1 MDINVQKS
9 LTEHVRKNR
18 RRKVWKRI
26 LSTLSCLVVFTTTY
40 ALILP
45 AITIENTSYCGI
57 EEHLHDDSCYEKHL
71 LCELPE
77 EESIHTHTDTCK
89 AVVQNIICGFEET
102 EGHIHTETCFEEQTV
117 QVCGLEEE
125 EPKQGHV
132 HAEACFDSEGT
143 LVCSLEEEAPQQ
155 GHMHAEECYQTEMV
169 NICGQVE
176 QEAHTHSE
184 SCYVTEEIFGCGL
197 EEGQILEAHVHTDDC
212 YSSEFACEKAE
223 HTHIA
228 ICFSNPEADL
238 ETKADWE
245 GTLPDELTGVWA
257 DDVLAVAESQLGYS
271 ESANN
276 FTVDE
281 NGEQKGYTRYG
292 AWYGDR
298 YGHWCAMYVRFCLY
312 YAGVNPDY
320 VPFDSNCQTWID
332 LLSDEQYD
340 LYREAAQ
347 YEPVPGDIVFFD
359 WNLDGTADHVGI
371 LAEQIAATEIDTAK
385 LRTIEGNSENCVQ
398 YNTYDVG
405 NPTIMGYI
413 QLPENDGQNQNLIF
427 QTVQAA
433 IYTDETFE
441 TIDESDETFI
451 LIEGDLPEGAYAK
464 AYPVELDVDLIEG
477 KRIVLAYDIT
487 LYDADGNLLDIES
500 KEPPMTVTIQ
510 PADWTEISEEP
521 ESESYDI
528 YYIPEEGEPEKM
540 ETAELE
546 SAVSFQTEH
555 FSTFAL
561 VAGGKMNNV
570 YVNGSSGRDTYSGS
584 QSAPVKTF
592 EKAMELVARGGTI
605 YVSGTITVNDDQV
618 WDLQGQNVTIK
629 RGTNFTS
636 GPLVTVSSGGSLT
649 LANVTVNGGSADP
662 SSSNIATN
670 STYASGSAQA
680 PLIVVNDNGRLTI
693 KGGATLTNNS
703 NKPTIRNNKFVE
715 NGYIGL
721 GGAVYCQGTLVMEGG
736 LIQKCEAQCGGGVYV
751 ENGDFYM
758 NGGTIDQNY
767 ARDGVSYLNRVDN
780 FHKNAGGGVYV
791 GDEATMTMTGGTI
804 SNNMTSREGGGISL
818 GWLERGD
825 NTGIDSYITTFTMN
839 GGTITGNYAVM
850 TGGALNITA
859 GRQAFINAGYLTY
872 NQADGK
878 EYQNTSSKVTA
889 GNYSRVYSGGAIYI
903 DAAQWS
909 RYPNYYSGVPG
920 KAVINRALITQNKA
934 TEDGGGIAACGTS
947 ESYIYGT
954 DTNGTAIYNN
964 TRNGYSDEVYVYGT
978 AKKLGKKLLG
988 GGNYNWETSSSSGAT
1003 WYDNSLT
1010 DSSAAIVKAKE
1021 LATVFITNNTAYLGG
1036 GIGCNGLIE
1045 IGGEEEES
1053 TYINI
1058 KKEWN
1063 DDGTIEHPE
1072 FIEVQI
1078 LQDGEP
1084 YGEPKRIYRTF
1095 DENGNEVWPTFYVGG
1110 LPSTDSKGNK
1120 YTYTVQELDVP
1131 GYVATIEKTGQDF
1144 IITNTPT
1151 GFQVK
1156 KKWLD
1161 AEGNEL
1167 TEDFPDYIEV
1177 QLYQNG
1183 VKYGDVVL
1191 LTATK
1196 KWGHIW
1202 TELPEA
1208 DEDGNPYIYTAKEL
1222 NIPDGYIS
1230 TGESTPDE
1238 KGNCVIINRKSA
1250 QTSISV
1256 EKKWADGEIGA
1267 ASVTV
1272 QLLRNGE
1279 NYRDPV
1285 QLNSDNKWFYKWED
1299 LPIYNADGSEFTYE
1313 VVELPVKGYSS
1324 TVTEGST
1331 NLTYSRWVVANTFE
1345 PGTQYMIVSSDGAL
1359 ADDGSG
1365 GLTGVDVSAALVDG
1379 SMPSN
1384 TSVLW
1389 TRDSSDKLK
1398 NTGSGKYVYYQSDKF
1413 TTNASSSTAVSYSDR
1428 KLSATT
1434 YYLGFIPYQHYLTD
1448 ISGLASDTKGNGME
1462 FTLYKYVEE
1471 LPDYGDKHFIVTNT
1485 KKPGSISVNFAKYS
1499 VSGEDL
1505 RMLAGAEL
1513 ELYKS
1518 GDGST
1523 EIPGT
1528 EENGTLIGQW
1538 TSEMAESESGGIH
1551 TLELEAGTY
1560 YLIETKV
1567 PEGHAGLSGP
1577 IIFTVDVNN
1586 GNVTIVN
1593 YPDRE
1598 DVTVTVNGDGTAD
1611 LPIYNESIF
1620 ELPETG
1626 GIGTNV
1632 FLASGTLLILIGL
1645 LYGYCIMRRHER
1657 RFK

>member
-89 AVVQNIICGFEET
+89 AVVQNIVCGFEET

-125 EPKQGHV
+125 EPQQGHV
-132 HAEACFDSEGT
+132 HEEACFDSEGT

-176 QEAHTHSE
+176 QEAHTHSD

-385 LRTIEGNSENCVQ
+385 LRTIEGNSGNCVQ

-413 QLPENDGQNQNLIF
+413 QLPENDGQNQNLTF

-561 VAGGKMNNV
+561 VAGGTMSNV
-570 YVNGSSGRDTYSGS
+570 YVNGSSGSDTAAGT
-584 QSAPVKTF
+584 QRAPVKTF

-629 RGTNFTS
+629 RVSSFT
-636 GPLVTVSSGGSLT
+636 GPLVSVAGGGSLT
-649 LANVTVNGGSADP
+649 VANVTMNGGASYSDSA
-662 SSSNIATN
+662 SNVETN
-670 STYASGSAQA
+670 STYASGSAKA
-680 PLIVVNDNGRLTI
+680 PLIVVEDNGRLTI
-693 KGGATLTNNS
+693 KDGAILTNNS
-703 NKPTIRNNKFVE
+703 NKPTSTNN

-736 LIQKCEAQCGGGVYV
+736 LIQKCEAQCGGGIYV

-758 NGGTIDQNY
+758 NGGTIDSNY
-767 ARDGVSYLNRVDN
+767 ARDIVSSDNRRKN
-780 FHKNAGGGVYV
+780 YHKNAGGGVYV
-791 GDEATMTMTGGTI
+791 GDYATMTMTGGTV
-804 SNNMTSREGGGISL
+804 SNNMSSREGGGISL
-818 GWLERGD
+818 GWLKRGD

-839 GGTITGNYAVM
+839 GGTIKGNYAVS
-850 TGGALNITA
+850 TGGGLNITA
-859 GRQAFINAGYLTY
+859 GRQAFINAGYFTY

-878 EYQNTSSKVTA
+878 EYQNSSSNST
-889 GNYSRVYSGGAIYI
+889 YTMVYSGGAIYI

-909 RYPNYYSGVPG
+909 KYSTDTHSGVPG
-920 KAVINRALITQNKA
+920 KAVINRALITQNSS
-934 TEDGGGIAACGTS
+934 DYGGGIATCSTS
-947 ESYIYGT
+947 ASYIYGSS
-954 DTNGTAIYNN
+954 TNGMAIYDNDEWDIYV
-964 TRNGYSDEVYVYGT
+964 NGSFEIGD
-978 AKKLGKKLLG
+978 LLLG
-988 GGNYNWETSSSSGAT
+988 GGKNSWNKSSYYGGTTYISKLT
-1003 WYDNSLT
+1003 DNSE
-1010 DSSAAIVKAKE
+1010 AIKKAKE
-1021 LATVFITNNTAYLGG
+1021 LATVFIMYNEAYDGG

-1045 IGGEEEES
+1045 IGGEKEES

-1058 KKEWN
+1058 KKEWD
-1063 DDGTIEHPE
+1063 DDGTIEHPD

-1078 LQDGEP
+1078 LQNGEP

-1110 LPSTDSKGNK
+1110 LPSGHE
-1120 YTYTVQELDVP
+1120 YTVQELDVP

-1151 GFQVK
+1151 GFQVS

-1161 AEGNEL
+1161 ADGNEL
-1167 TEDFPDYIEV
+1167 TADLPAYIEV

-1183 VKYGDVVL
+1183 VKYGDVVR
-1191 LTATK
+1191 LTADK
-1196 KWGHIW
+1196 EWAHMW
-1202 TELPEA
+1202 PDLPEA
-1208 DEDGNPYIYTAKEL
+1208 DEDGNPYTYTVKEV
-1222 NIPDGYIS
+1222 NIPEGFIS
-1230 TGESTPDE
+1230 TGESVPDE
-1238 KGNCVIINRKSA
+1238 DGNCILTNQKSA

-1256 EKKWADGEIGA
+1256 EKKWADGAAGA
-1267 ASVTV
+1267 DSVTV

-1279 NYRDPV
+1279 DYRSEV
-1285 QLNSDNKWFYKWED
+1285 ELNSGNKWFYKWEE
-1299 LPIYNADGSEFTYE
+1299 LPMYNADGSEFTYE
-1313 VVELPVKGYSS
+1313 VAELPVAGYYG

-1331 NLTYSRWVVANTFE
+1331 DVKYHSWKTADSFE
-1345 PGTQYMIVSSDGAL
+1345 PGTEYMIVSSDGAL
-1359 ADDGSG
+1359 ADNGSG
-1365 GLTGVDVSAALVDG
+1365 GFKWVDVSAALADG
-1379 SMPSN
+1379 SMPSD

-1389 TRDSSDKLK
+1389 TRDSSNKLK
-1398 NTGSGKYVYYQSDKF
+1398 NSSEKYMYYTNSTFETSSSSSAVYYSGVNSGKLY
-1413 TTNASSSTAVSYSDR
+1413 TT
-1428 KLSATT
+1428 TT
-1434 YYLGFIPYQHYLTD
+1434 KWVVIVPITEEHYLTD
-1448 ISGLASDTKGNGME
+1448 VSGTTSTTKNDGIT
-1462 FTLYKYVEE
+1462 FTLYKREE
-1471 LPDYGDKHFIVTNT
+1471 KLPDYGDRHFIVTNT
-1485 KKPGSISVNFAKYS
+1485 KKPGSISVNFTKYS
-1499 VSGEDL
+1499 VSGENL
-1505 RMLAGAEL
+1505 QMIAGAGL

-1586 GNVTIVN
+1586 GTVSIVK

-1598 DVTVTVNGDGTAD
+1598 DVTITVTGDGTAD
-1611 LPIYNESIF
+1611 FPIYNESIF

>member
-1 MDINVQKS
+1 MDINVQQSIAK
-9 LTEHVRKNR
+9 HVQKNKH
-18 RRKVWKRI
+18 RKVWKRI

-71 LCELPE
+71 LCELSE
-77 EESIHTHTDTCK
+77 EAGVHYHTDACK
-89 AVVQNIICGFEET
+89 TEAKNLVCGFEET
-102 EGHIHTETCFEEQTV
+102 EGHIHTESCFEDQAV
-117 QVCGLEEE
+117 LVCGLEEL
-125 EPKQGHV
+125 
-132 HAEACFDSEGT
+132 EADEQ
-143 LVCSLEEEAPQQ
+143 QQ
-155 GHMHAEECYQTEMV
+155 GHMHVEECYQTQTV

-176 QEAHTHSE
+176 QEAHTHSDT
-184 SCYVTEEIFGCGL
+184 CYETEEIFGCGF
-197 EEGQILEAHVHTDDC
+197 EEGQELEAHVHTDAC

-276 FTVDE
+276 FTVGE

-312 YAGVNPDY
+312 YAGVDLDDI
-320 VPFDSNCQTWID
+320 PFDSNCQKWIEA
-332 LLSDEQYD
+332 LSDEEYD
-340 LYREAAQ
+340 LYRETAQ
-347 YEPVPGDIVFFD
+347 YEPVPGDIIFFD
-359 WNLDGTADHVGI
+359 WDLDGTADHVGI
-371 LAEQIAATEIDTAK
+371 LAEQIAATEIDMAK
-385 LRTIEGNSENCVQ
+385 LRTIEGNSGNCVQ
-398 YNTYDVG
+398 YNTYDID
-405 NPTIMGYI
+405 NPTIMGYG
-413 QLPENDGQNQNLIF
+413 QLPENDGQNQNLTF
-427 QTVQAA
+427 QSIQAA

-441 TIDESDETFI
+441 IIDEADETFI

-477 KRIVLAYDIT
+477 KRVVLAYDIT
-487 LYDADGNLLDIES
+487 LYDADGNVLDIES

-510 PADWTEISEEP
+510 PADWDEISEEP
-521 ESESYDI
+521 ESENYDI

-540 ETAELE
+540 ESAELE

-555 FSTFAL
+555 FSTYAL
-561 VAGGKMNNV
+561 VAGGTMSNV
-570 YVNGSSGRDTYSGS
+570 YVNGTSGS
-584 QSAPVKTF
+584 DTSAGTQRAPIKTF

-605 YVSGTITVNDDQV
+605 HVLGSITVNDDQV
-618 WDLQGQNVTIK
+618 WDLEGQNVTIK
-629 RGTNFTS
+629 RGSNVT
-636 GPLVTVSSGGSLT
+636 GPLVIVSDGGSLT
-649 LANVTVNGGSADP
+649 LANVTVNGGSNNP
-662 SSSNIATN
+662 SASITESDSNYIGKN
-670 STYASGSAQA
+670 STFAGSAKG
-680 PLIVVNDNGRLTI
+680 PLIEVKDNGRLTI
-693 KGGATLTNNS
+693 KDGATLTNNS
-703 NKPTIRNNKFVE
+703 NNPTITNNKFVE

-751 ENGDFYM
+751 EGGDFYM
-758 NGGTIDQNY
+758 VGGTIDQNY
-767 ARDGVSYLNRVDN
+767 ARDGVSYRNRVDN

-791 GDEATMTMTGGTI
+791 GDNATMTMTDGTI

-825 NTGIDSYITTFTMN
+825 NTGIASYITTFTMN

-859 GRQAFINAGYLTY
+859 GRQAFINAGYLTD

-889 GNYSRVYSGGAIYI
+889 GNYSSVYSGGAIYI

-909 RYPNYYSGVPG
+909 KYSTGTHSGVPG
-920 KAVINRALITQNKA
+920 KAVINRALITQNTA
-934 TEDGGGIAACGTS
+934 TQNGGGIATCNTS
-947 ESYIYGT
+947 SSYIYGT
-954 DTNGTAIYNN
+954 ATNGTAVYNN
-964 TRNGYSDEVYVYGT
+964 NDNELYVYGEL
-978 AKKLGKKLLG
+978 KLGDKLLG
-988 GGNYNWETSSSSGAT
+988 GGDYNWTKKTYTNYGST
-1003 WYDNSLT
+1003 YTIYNNSLT
-1010 DSSAAIVKAKE
+1010 DNSSAIKTAKE
-1021 LATVFITNNTAYLGG
+1021 LATVFITDNTAYLGG
-1036 GIGCNGLIE
+1036 GIGCNGIIE
-1045 IGGEEEES
+1045 IGGEEKAS

-1063 DDGTIEHPE
+1063 DDGTIEHPD

-1078 LQDGEP
+1078 LQDGKP

-1110 LPSTDSKGNK
+1110 LPSGH
-1120 YTYTVQELDVP
+1120 TYTVQELDVP

-1151 GFQVK
+1151 GFQVS

-1167 TEDFPDYIEV
+1167 TAGLPAYIEV

-1183 VKYGDVVL
+1183 VKYGDVVR
-1191 LTATK
+1191 LTADK
-1196 KWGHIW
+1196 DWAHMW
-1202 TELPEA
+1202 PDLPEA
-1208 DEDGNPYIYTAKEL
+1208 DGDGNPYTYTAKEL
-1222 NIPDGYIS
+1222 NIPEGFIS
-1230 TGESTPDE
+1230 TGESVLDE
-1238 KGNCVIINRKSA
+1238 DGNCILTNQKSA

-1256 EKKWADGEIGA
+1256 EKKWADGAAGA
-1267 ASVTV
+1267 DSVTV

-1279 NYRDPV
+1279 NYRSEV
-1285 QLNSDNKWFYKWED
+1285 ELNSDNKWFYKWEE
-1299 LPIYNADGSEFTYE
+1299 LPVYNTDGSEFTYE
-1313 VVELPVKGYSS
+1313 VAELPVAGYYG

-1331 NLTYSRWVVANTFE
+1331 DVKYHSWITEADFKT
-1345 PGTQYMIVSSDGAL
+1345 GTQYMIVSSGKAL
-1359 ADDGSG
+1359 ADNGSG
-1365 GLTGVDVSAALVDG
+1365 GFKWVDVSAALADG
-1379 SMPSN
+1379 SMPSDTN
-1384 TSVLW
+1384 VLW
-1389 TRDSSDKLK
+1389 TRESSNKLK
-1398 NTGSGKYVYYQSDKF
+1398 NSSGNYMYYTDDTFK
-1413 TTNASSSTAVSYSDR
+1413 TYSSSTAVYYSDG
-1428 KLSATT
+1428 KLYATT
-1434 YYLGFIPYQHYLTD
+1434 TKWVVIVPITEEHYLTD
-1448 ISGLASDTKGNGME
+1448 VSGTTSTTKNDGIS
-1462 FTLYKYVEE
+1462 FTLYKRVEE
-1471 LPDYGDKHFIVTNT
+1471 LPDYGDRHFIVTNT
-1485 KKPGSISVNFAKYS
+1485 KKPGSISVDFAKYS

-1538 TSEMAESESGGIH
+1538 TSEMAESESGGFH

-1586 GNVTIVN
+1586 GTVSIVN

-1598 DVTVTVNGDGTAD
+1598 DVTITVTGDGTAD
-1611 LPIYNESIF
+1611 FPIYNESIF

-1645 LYGYCIMRRHER
+1645 LYGYYILRKRER
-1657 RFK
+1657 RLE